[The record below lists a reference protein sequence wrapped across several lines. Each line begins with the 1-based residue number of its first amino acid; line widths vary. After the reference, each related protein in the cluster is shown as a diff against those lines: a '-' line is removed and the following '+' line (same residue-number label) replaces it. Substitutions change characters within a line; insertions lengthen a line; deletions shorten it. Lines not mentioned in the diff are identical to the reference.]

1 MPKALQLEM
10 NWLDR
15 AIGYVAPIW
24 GARRM
29 QSRYTMAAAQHMA
42 SGLVT
47 GVRRLSGSGEGTLG
61 NWNPRREQRLAE
73 NRSFDT
79 ITLERV
85 VNRFLPK
92 LLCT

>member
-1 MPKALQLEM
+1 MPSKALQLEM

-47 GVRRLSGSGEGTLG
+47 GVRRL
-61 NWNPRREQRLAE
+61 
-73 NRSFDT
+73 
-79 ITLERV
+79 
-85 VNRFLPK
+85 
-92 LLCT
+92 